1 VIVTV
6 DAEEIRE
13 TSPPVEVR
21 VAPVMFEIA
30 PVPESV
36 MSPAAFTL
44 PDTVVLPAE
53 LDISTTPRE
62 VIGAALVIVD
72 ALEIL
77 TVAALI
83 APVPVVTVEDAPV
96 LEMVTPCAA
105 VMVGELVVV

>member
-1 VIVTV
+1 MFLEFVVVCAAFT
-6 DAEEIRE
+6 A
-13 TSPPVEVR
+13 TSLPT
-21 VAPVMFEIA
+21 MLI
-30 PVPESV
+30 
-36 MSPAAFTL
+36 SPAAFTP

-105 VMVGELVVV
+105 VMVAELVVV